1 MVSSEKAWDPLHAG
15 LFQSYLSE
23 QRLTAGLPPI
33 VNIKHSAAKDA
44 TCHRHQKL
52 SPLSSP
58 QTSVVH
64 GDTPH
69 SFQALSQ
76 LHPPVRYCDS
86 NKIEG
91 LHKPVQ
97 CLRVASQPE
106 EEEKEE
112 RKAENLEMKG
122 KRHVGRAE
130 TAMEDRL
137 EDVADGPKNAKITLS
152 FPLSAAPLPTTLT
165 SPTRCR
171 SSSSS
176 SPSPHRRRPSSKSSD
191 EGSLW
196 KLDATMDIKHRQF
209 KPSRHDS
216 SPSSSPSSSSSPT
229 VHGFMRKDIKS
240 PPPLKCSKLNPETL
254 LPRSPPRS
262 SNGPLGVSYG
272 VDGWDERHRLANGTA
287 SPSAQILFSLGT
299 SAYQRAGDVE
309 RREKITGR
317 PAGKVGSPHLSLHPP
332 TLHLPSPIPP
342 PPPPPSEG
350 LTAPAHSSSFP
361 PPNNL
366 KPELICGVCHRLF
379 SSASSL
385 TIHMRLHRGSRA
397 LSCRYCAKV
406 FIHSKR
412 LQSHEASCGVPSL
425 PSNNSLGPPPL
436 TVQPKEEPLEEGEVR
451 VEGGVFVGG
460 TDLSKARPGKKARSL
475 LARIQGDDAA
485 AAEILEGD
493 ENHFVKVVDGNVIYF
508 CSVCERSYMTLS
520 SLKRHSNVHS
530 WRRRYP
536 CHYCDKVFA
545 LAEYRTKHEVWHT
558 GERRYQCI
566 FCWDAF
572 ATYYN
577 LKTHQ
582 KAIHGINPNL
592 ISSEKTANGG
602 YKQKTNALKL
612 YRLLPM
618 RSRKRPYKT
627 YSDSLHNGLLLP
639 STDTPSLTLPGL
651 GCSLNPGD
659 LQSLIR
665 GQHPVKPDPD
675 AFPDGFP
682 VSLDVEHRGHSALAP
697 LAQAEMSQI
706 RKHDNEAQESDQGRG
721 SGSFKM
727 SSSSKTKT
735 SKSGRGTDT
744 GMPSV
749 ITYGHSKPSVI
760 VHGTAMSS
768 SVIVHSNQI
777 SPAGDSS
784 LMNSPPSEVSRSN
797 SSQTSHKNSP
807 RSLKVQRDSAESHRK
822 RTRDSSDPAD
832 EHSADRHDADSGR
845 LFHKSRKSHGRNEIS
860 NSKLSS
866 ASVGSQVKEAGPL
879 CQITVRIG
887 EEAIVKRSISETD
900 LRRDKGHTPPKA
912 KRSEASSAREAK
924 ESRHSH
930 SHHHHKHRLQHAA
943 SRETQSD
950 KEEEA
955 EEMQVK
961 KKKSQPEVKGYYF
974 RQEVREQ
981 ESDHDT
987 QDNLWRPYY
996 SYKPKRKA
1004 QAHLQRVKSW
1014 QRKLKFKR
1022 SIQLKRRGER
1032 LKNHVDKETDKSLDE
1047 EEDGKS
1053 EALEKLSAA
1062 KHDKREVK
1070 DKKARV
1076 SVPLRDKNKD
1086 ADDTVKEPCHKV
1098 SGPPLHSPKLPLPTS
1113 VVPARIKRRPW
1124 TNGNAAE
1131 CGTCGR
1137 WFSSP
1142 RKRDKHELSHLLE
1155 FVCLFCR
1162 ATFPSRDKLED
1173 HQRAQHPKPTEPP
1186 SVTPKVA
1193 LGEQAERVGDKSA
1206 SEMARNDEEKAGRV
1220 NLLGSTSSPSR
1231 LSRRALSRHTC
1242 PQCHKVCKTSSAL
1255 NRHIRRHDLS
1265 SSPEREKEDNDSE
1278 PKTTETAVNA
1288 ASADR
1293 EAGKEEVP
1301 AALSVSVISYS
1312 PSDPP
1317 NQTVCLSPLQHQDQ
1331 RHQMAET
1338 SDNKPEAPGLVSS
1351 SPEKKPSPPVA
1362 DPLVD
1367 SPVKVTPTK
1376 QDYSTAALSTL
1387 QSVLVMNGS
1396 ECLDCRIPSK
1406 KNLEDQMHRL
1416 HSPVHAASSTNTSP
1430 NAPMTSQTR
1439 ITTAAAPVSRT
1450 TAHVSEGGFTKRD
1463 GVIVD
1468 RERHGGSGLFACAGY
1483 KEPPQV
1489 QDLRVSCLSRSPS
1502 PNEAQDLT
1510 MYTILA
1516 REREIERQREREREL
1531 KRQKERDKDVVKER
1545 EKENERHQQMSRVAH
1560 TPEAQNALL
1569 VPKEEPLSPMP
1580 SPKHIPT
1587 QTTMNGPSSH
1597 RHTPKSPCRPPS
1609 NIGLLAQTSS
1619 QVHSSSQGLDRLT
1632 LPTGA
1637 AGAGD
1642 RPSAHALLLPRAPQP
1657 PETEQ
1662 QDVSSRDSQ
1671 QGNNT
1676 PVSYSAQNYPVP
1688 LIVPDSYHSGKK
1700 QEESL
1705 LMSSYPGALSF
1716 GTLGKIMV
1724 PNGGDLA
1731 KLPFYPD
1738 PYQLLYGPQ
1747 LLAYPYN
1754 LAALPV
1760 ALNMMAP
1767 GGDKVEPLPFLP
1779 TIFNYAATAG
1789 PYMGSAPHP
1798 LVANPGLYNSNGGG
1812 SKKQRDSSGSKP

>member
-1 MVSSEKAWDPLHAG
+1 
-15 LFQSYLSE
+15 
-23 QRLTAGLPPI
+23 
-33 VNIKHSAAKDA
+33 
-44 TCHRHQKL
+44 
-52 SPLSSP
+52 
-58 QTSVVH
+58 
-64 GDTPH
+64 
-69 SFQALSQ
+69 
-76 LHPPVRYCDS
+76 
-86 NKIEG
+86 
-91 LHKPVQ
+91 
-97 CLRVASQPE
+97 
-106 EEEKEE
+106 
-112 RKAENLEMKG
+112 
-122 KRHVGRAE
+122 
-130 TAMEDRL
+130 
-137 EDVADGPKNAKITLS
+137 
-152 FPLSAAPLPTTLT
+152 
-165 SPTRCR
+165 
-171 SSSSS
+171 
-176 SPSPHRRRPSSKSSD
+176 
-191 EGSLW
+191 
-196 KLDATMDIKHRQF
+196 
-209 KPSRHDS
+209 
-216 SPSSSPSSSSSPT
+216 
-229 VHGFMRKDIKS
+229 
-240 PPPLKCSKLNPETL
+240 
-254 LPRSPPRS
+254 
-262 SNGPLGVSYG
+262 
-272 VDGWDERHRLANGTA
+272 
-287 SPSAQILFSLGT
+287 
-299 SAYQRAGDVE
+299 
-309 RREKITGR
+309 
-317 PAGKVGSPHLSLHPP
+317 
-332 TLHLPSPIPP
+332 
-342 PPPPPSEG
+342 
-350 LTAPAHSSSFP
+350 
-361 PPNNL
+361 
-366 KPELICGVCHRLF
+366 
-379 SSASSL
+379 
-385 TIHMRLHRGSRA
+385 RA
-397 LSCRYCAKV
+397 LSCRYCGKV

-460 TDLSKARPGKKARSL
+460 TDTSKARPGKKARSF

-485 AAEILEGD
+485 APEILEGD

-639 STDTPSLTLPGL
+639 PADAPSLALPGL
-651 GCSLNPGD
+651 GCSLSPGD
-659 LQSLIR
+659 LQSFIR
-665 GQHPVKPDPD
+665 GPHPVKPDPD

-682 VSLDVEHRGHSALAP
+682 VSLDVEHRNLSALTP
-697 LAQAEMSQI
+697 LPQTDVPQI
-706 RKHDNEAQESDQGRG
+706 RKHDTEAPESDQGRG
-721 SGSFKM
+721 SGSFKT
-727 SSSSKTKT
+727 SGGSKTKT
-735 SKSGRGTDT
+735 SKSGRGVDA

-777 SPAGDSS
+777 TSAGEKGR
-784 LMNSPPSEVSRSN
+784 MNSPPSESSRGN
-797 SSQTSHKNSP
+797 GSQTSHKSSP
-807 RSLKVQRDSAESHRK
+807 RSLKAPRESADSHRK
-822 RTRDSSDPAD
+822 RSRDSSDPAD
-832 EHSADRHDADSGR
+832 EQSADRRDAEAGKS
-845 LFHKSRKSHGRNEIS
+845 LHKSRKSHGRADVS
-860 NSKLSS
+860 NSKLLS
-866 ASVGSQVKEAGPL
+866 APAGSQAKEAGPL

-900 LRRDKGHTPPKA
+900 LRRDKGHSPPKA
-912 KRSEASSAREAK
+912 KRSEASSVRDAK

-930 SHHHHKHRLQHAA
+930 SHHHHHKHRLQHAG
-943 SRETQSD
+943 SLETQRE
-950 KEEEA
+950 KEEE
-955 EEMQVK
+955 EEGK
-961 KKKSQPEVKGYYF
+961 KKKSQQEVREYYF

-1032 LKNHVDKETDKSLDE
+1032 LKNHADKQTDKSRDE
-1047 EEDGKS
+1047 EEDRNA

-1062 KHDKREVK
+1062 KRDKREVK
-1070 DKKARV
+1070 DKKD
-1076 SVPLRDKNKD
+1076 SVAGPLRDKNKD
-1086 ADDTVKEPCHKV
+1086 AEEKAKGPCHKV
-1098 SGPPLHSPKLPLPTS
+1098 SSPPLHSPKLPLSTS

-1173 HQRAQHPKPTEPP
+1173 HQRAQHPKPAEAP
-1186 SVTPKVA
+1186 SVAPKAA
-1193 LGEQAERVGDKSA
+1193 LGDQVERVADKSA
-1206 SEMARNDEEKAGRV
+1206 SEVAGSNEEKAGRV
-1220 NLLGSTSSPSR
+1220 GALGTNSSPGR

-1255 NRHIRRHDLS
+1255 NRHVRRHDLS
-1265 SSPEREKEDNDSE
+1265 SSPEREKEDGDPQ
-1278 PKTTETAVNA
+1278 PKTTEAAVHA
-1288 ASADR
+1288 AGRDKES
-1293 EAGKEEVP
+1293 EKEEIP
-1301 AALSVSVISYS
+1301 TALSVSVISYS
-1312 PSDPP
+1312 TSDPP
-1317 NQTVCLSPLQHQDQ
+1317 NQNVCLSLQQHEDQ
-1331 RHQMAET
+1331 RQQTPEAG
-1338 SDNKPEAPGLVSS
+1338 DKPELPGLVNS
-1351 SPEKKPSPPVA
+1351 SPERRPRLAAADAPAESPA
-1362 DPLVD
+1362 
-1367 SPVKVTPTK
+1367 SVTPTK
-1376 QDYSTAALSTL
+1376 HDYSSAAASTL

-1406 KNLEDQMHRL
+1406 KSLDGQTHAL
-1416 HSPVHAASSTNTSP
+1416 HSPAHAPASTNTSP
-1430 NAPMTSQTR
+1430 NVPVTSQTR
-1439 ITTAAAPVSRT
+1439 ITAAAAPVSMT
-1450 TAHVSEGGFTKRD
+1450 TAHVSEGGYMKRD

-1468 RERHGGSGLFACAGY
+1468 RERHRGSGLFACAGY
-1483 KEPPQV
+1483 EEPPQV
-1489 QDLRVSCLSRSPS
+1489 QDLRVSGLSRSPS

-1510 MYTILA
+1510 MFSILA
-1516 REREIERQREREREL
+1516 REREIERRREKEREL
-1531 KRQKERDKDVVKER
+1531 ERQKERDKDTLKE
-1545 EKENERHQQMSRVAH
+1545 KERHQQMSRVAH
-1560 TPEAQNALL
+1560 TPEAQIALL
-1569 VPKEEPLSPMP
+1569 VPKEEPLSPLP
-1580 SPKHIPT
+1580 SPQHIPT

-1609 NIGLLAQTSS
+1609 NMGLLAQGSS
-1619 QVHSSSQGLDRLT
+1619 QVHSGSQGLERLA

-1637 AGAGD
+1637 AGVGD

-1657 PETEQ
+1657 AEAEQ
-1662 QDVSSRDSQ
+1662 QDSVPSRDSQ

-1676 PVSYSAQNYPVP
+1676 PVSYPAQNYPVP
-1688 LIVPDSYHSGKK
+1688 LIVPDGYHSGKK
-1700 QEESL
+1700 QEENL

-1724 PNGGDLA
+1724 PGGGDLA

-1779 TIFNYAATAG
+1779 TIFNYAAAAAAG

-1798 LVANPGLYNSNGGG
+1798 L
-1812 SKKQRDSSGSKP
+1812 